1 MEAEVLT
8 RQAGFFISALTTLSL
23 AILSIE
29 FILDYKLSFFPFS
42 FIIVLYLAGLY
53 LRNQFWRKAWKKDRK
68 TLFRYSYVI
77 IWILGIALLLI
88 FLYFGSNQIV
98 IYPLS
103 HYALNFYLLLIAL
116 LWTVYSA
123 LELYML
129 DNISS
134 LVKYRNANYL
144 SIAAILLIDLSFLL
158 MNHFVYIL
166 PISLLLLSISTLISG
181 IRLKTIY

>member
-8 RQAGFFISALTTLSL
+8 RQAGFFISSLTAISL

-53 LRNQFWRKAWKKDRK
+53 LRNRFWRKAWKKDRK
-68 TLFRYSYVI
+68 ALFRYSYAIV
-77 IWILGIALLLI
+77 WILGLALLFT
-88 FLYFGSNQIV
+88 FLYFGNSQIV
-98 IYPLS
+98 VYPLG
-103 HYALNFYLLLIAL
+103 HYALNFYLLVIAFI
-116 LWTVYSA
+116 WTVYSA
-123 LELYML
+123 LELYMVYG
-129 DNISS
+129 ISS
-134 LVKYRNANYL
+134 LAKYKNANYL
-144 SIAAILLIDLSFLL
+144 SISAIVLVDLSFLL

-166 PISLLLLSISTLISG
+166 PISLLLLSISTLVSS

>member
-8 RQAGFFISALTTLSL
+8 RQAGFFLSSLTTISL
-23 AILSIE
+23 AVLSIE

-53 LRNQFWRKAWKKDRK
+53 LRNRFWRKAWKKDRK

-77 IWILGIALLLI
+77 IWIIGIALLLI
-88 FLYFGSNQIV
+88 FLYFGNNQIV

-123 LELYML
+123 LELYMV
-129 DNISS
+129 DSISS
-134 LVKYRNANYL
+134 LAKYKNANYL
-144 SIAAILLIDLSFLL
+144 AIAAILLVDISFFV
-158 MNHFVYIL
+158 MNRFVYIL
-166 PISLLLLSISTLISG
+166 PISLILLSVSTLVSG
-181 IRLKTIY
+181 IRVEKIY